1 MVNSNMKSKR
11 DGFLTV
17 NTGIKVL
24 IFHYQR
30 QSIFRNSVFVSP
42 EEKCSL
48 KTLKNP
54 LFFGYFEKL
63 KIPDFQMHPYPDLT
77 AKIS

>member
-1 MVNSNMKSKR
+1 MVKSNMKSKL

-24 IFHYQR
+24 IFRYQR
-30 QSIFRNSVFVSP
+30 QSIFGNSVFMNP
-42 EEKCSL
+42 EEKCS
-48 KTLKNP
+48 LKNP